1 MTNVENE
8 IANIS
13 ASETVIAPLLSTGVS
28 QPPLSTKLLQSNFS
42 TKVPIFEYFNNRS
55 KGLKSMSDL

>member
-13 ASETVIAPLLSTGVS
+13 ASETVIAPLLSTYWS
-28 QPPLSTKLLQSNFS
+28 EPT
-42 TKVPIFEYFNNRS
+42 TFEP
-55 KGLKSMSDL
+55 KTIII

>member
-13 ASETVIAPLLSTGVS
+13 ASETVMASLLSTGVS
-28 QPPLSTKLLQSNFS
+28 QPPLSPKTITILF
-42 TKVPIFEYFNNRS
+42 
-55 KGLKSMSDL
+55 

>member
-13 ASETVIAPLLSTGVS
+13 ASETVMASLLS
-28 QPPLSTKLLQSNFS
+28 
-42 TKVPIFEYFNNRS
+42 NRS
-55 KGLKSMSDL
+55 EPTTLEHKTNYYNLILAQKFLFLNILTIGQKD